1 MSSMKQQLAQGLSH
15 EDLIARSLGL
25 AQSPLAQSVFL
36 KLYTEDALAQARA
49 LDQRAMR
56 EPLSSIAQPL
66 LGLPVSIKDL
76 YDVQGE
82 CTSAGSLV
90 LQGSPVAQQDAP
102 AVQALKASGAIV
114 LGRTNMTELAF
125 SGIGINPHHGTP
137 VNPCD
142 PQTPRI
148 PGGSSSGAAVSVALG
163 ICHAALGSDTGG
175 SIRIPAA
182 LCGLVG
188 FKNTQSRVS
197 IRGTVP
203 LSPAMDTVCAITNS
217 VQDAIEL
224 DHVLSGQPLSVEKRD
239 LQGLQF
245 LLPRSVVLDDLD
257 DSVAHALER
266 SLSALSRA
274 GAIIVQK
281 ECAVL
286 KEMAVINAPAG
297 LSPIEAWAEHHALV
311 QAHENRMDP
320 RVVVRLKQGQGVSA
334 AHYWDVLKA
343 RASWI
348 ARVKQEISGFDAVLC
363 PTTPLV
369 APAIA
374 LLRQDDEAFGQA
386 NRLMLRNTSLFNF
399 LDGCSISLP
408 CHRAD
413 ELPMGLMLSHLAH
426 HDAQLLGIAW
436 GVESCLQSLRV

>member
-1 MSSMKQQLAQGLSH
+1 
-15 EDLIARSLGL
+15 LIARSLGL

-137 VNPCD
+137 FNPCD

-224 DHVLSGQPLSVEKRD
+224 DQVLSGQPLSVEKRD

-311 QAHENRMDP
+311 QVHENRMDP